1 MLDVLDSTKEAY
13 YNHSI
18 KHLRITFPNINL
30 TLDENHIVD
39 KSFKLTEILEN
50 GSELEFKGCNA
61 SKLQFKTEDVMR
73 DIRGQYVEA
82 YVTADE
88 TEEIPLFKG
97 YVDVQSNQTHE
108 DLVAEVTA
116 YDIIGVI
123 RNQDVTEWFTGLTY
137 PITVKDFRDSFFTY
151 LDIEQVVEPDID
163 GNTTLT
169 LDSLT
174 LQSPET
180 TSKVVN
186 AIDIMQ
192 GICQINGRYGQI
204 GRDGKFHYRYLKEII
219 KGLYPSFETY
229 PSETTYP
236 SGENADIIV
245 NIDSYNTL
253 TYEPY
258 EVVRIDRVDILTDK
272 GAVGGT
278 YGVGTNVLSVSD
290 NVVGVL
296 LTNKSTAARLLY
308 GEVNLAAYIPMK
320 EKAIGLPFAECGDV
334 LLTRTRKNIVRSYV
348 MKRVLSGEMSMF
360 DDFTSEGNQYRAK
373 YKESENTGIVAN
385 RTGVKENS
393 DEITATKIRVGT
405 IEADYIKTAQ
415 LQAVDAKIDNLT
427 AIAITT
433 QNLSAQTISGSQISA
448 GSITAG
454 KIASNAI
461 TADKISAD
469 AFEGNKFDGKQA
481 HFGTLYTTSSI
492 IYLGGVGYS
501 WKEINVSGTPY
512 YALCSD
518 RHP

>member
-1 MLDVLDSTKEAY
+1 MLDVLDTTKEAY

-18 KHLRITFPNINL
+18 KQLRITFPNINL
-30 TLDENHIVD
+30 TLNENHIVD
-39 KSFKLTEILEN
+39 KSFKLTETLEN

-123 RNQDVTEWFTGLTY
+123 RNKDVTEWFTGLTY
-137 PITVKDFRDSFFTY
+137 PITVKNFRDSFFTY
-151 LDIEQVVEPDID
+151 IGIDQVVEPDID
-163 GNTTLT
+163 GNTDLI

-174 LQSPET
+174 LQKPET
-180 TSKVVN
+180 TNKVVN
-186 AIDIMQ
+186 AIDVMQ

-219 KGLYPSFETY
+219 KGLYPSYETF

-245 NIDSYNTL
+245 NIDYYDTL

-258 EVVRIDRVDILTDK
+258 EVVRIDRVNILTDK

-278 YGVGTNVLSVSD
+278 YGNGTNVLSVSD
-290 NVVGVL
+290 NIVAVL

-308 GEVNLAAYIPMK
+308 NEVNLAAYIPMK

-334 LLTRTRKNIVRSYV
+334 LLTRTRKNIVRSYI
-348 MKRVLSGEMSMF
+348 MKRVLTGEMSMF
-360 DDFTSEGNQYRAK
+360 DEYSSQGNQYRAQ
-373 YKESENTGIVAN
+373 YKESENTGIVSN
-385 RTGVKENS
+385 RTGVKENEN
-393 DEITATKIRVGT
+393 EINATKIRVGA

-433 QNLSAQTISGSQISA
+433 QNLSAQTINGSQISA

-481 HFGTLYTTSSI
+481 HFGTLYTTNTT

-512 YALCSD
+512 YALCSNG
-518 RHP
+518 HP

>member
-1 MLDVLDSTKEAY
+1 MLNVLDSTKDAY

-18 KHLRITFPNINL
+18 KHLRIVFPDINL
-30 TLDENHIVD
+30 TLNENHIVD
-39 KSFKLTEILEN
+39 KSFKLTEQLES
-50 GSELEFKGCNA
+50 GSELEYKGCNA

-123 RNQDVTEWFTGLTY
+123 RNRDVTSWLKGLAY
-137 PITVKDFRDSFFTY
+137 PITVKNFRDSFFTHIGI
-151 LDIEQVVEPDID
+151 DQVVEPDVNGSTSLVNDSI
-163 GNTTLT
+163 TLNA
-169 LDSLT
+169 
-174 LQSPET
+174 PET
-180 TSKVVN
+180 TSAVVN

-192 GICQINGRYGQI
+192 GICQLNGRYGQI

-219 KGLYPSFETY
+219 KGLYPSYETF

-236 SGENADIIV
+236 SGENADVIV

-258 EVVRIDRVDILTDK
+258 EVVKIDKVNLLNDK
-272 GAVGGT
+272 GVVSGT
-278 YGVGTNVLSVSD
+278 YGTGTNVLTLSD
-290 NVVGVL
+290 NIVSVL
-296 LTNKSTAARLLY
+296 VKPSEMQTAAQNIY
-308 GEVNLAAYIPMK
+308 GEVALASYIPMK
-320 EKAIGLPFAECGDV
+320 EKAIGLPFVECGDV
-334 LLTRTRKNIVRSYV
+334 ILTRTRKNIVRSYI

-360 DDFTSEGNQYRAK
+360 DEFSSDGNQYRAK
-373 YKESENTGIVAN
+373 YKETDTTGVTAN
-385 RTGVKENS
+385 RNGVKENT

-415 LQAVDAKIDNLT
+415 LNAVDAKIDNLT

-433 QNLSAQTISGSQISA
+433 QNLSAQNISAAQITSGTISANRIAANSLTVDKLNSTSLASWQLAVQQLSCTTLWVGGSRYSA
-448 GSITAG
+448 TSVTIGG
-454 KIASNAI
+454 Q
-461 TADKISAD
+461 
-469 AFEGNKFDGKQA
+469 G
-481 HFGTLYTTSSI
+481 YTI
-492 IYLGGVGYS
+492 L
-501 WKEINVSGTPY
+501 
-512 YALCSD
+512 AQ
-518 RHP
+518 